1 MSAPILDKFNEFNK
15 RRNFPFHM
23 PGHKG
28 RREFIPD
35 DLFSFDITEINGFDN
50 LHKPE
55 GIIAESQKLC
65 AELFGADYSFYLV
78 NGSTSGIMAAITAL
92 CKRGDKII
100 VARNCHKSVYNGII
114 LSGAVPVYVMPDYTF
129 LGTSGVISLED
140 FEEVLRE
147 NPDVKAAV
155 ITSPNYEGLCS
166 DIKSIA
172 SILHKKNIP
181 LIVDEAHGAH
191 FAFSDRFPD
200 TALSLG
206 GDIVIQ
212 SLHKTL
218 PVLTQCS
225 VLHIKSDIVD
235 RNKVAQAVSMFT
247 STSPSY
253 IFMSVI
259 DNCQDILSR
268 KAKELFKNYT
278 DNLDCFYDD
287 AGDLKTI
294 KILTKS
300 DIIDGTSA
308 FDNDFGKIIALIDNK
323 NVISV
328 EKSLRKYY
336 NINVEMH
343 GMRHILFMTSFCDTR
358 ENFFV
363 LKNALREID
372 CLFLS
377 DFSEKNN
384 YCFENRKILNENAET
399 DKPVCVMS
407 PFEAFYSKYERVAF
421 EDSMGLV
428 SGEFIIPYPPGI
440 PVVVPGELITAR
452 LIEKIRLFQKSGVE
466 IIGCED
472 CGLDTVNVI
481 L

>member
-1 MSAPILDKFNEFNK
+1 MSAPIIDKFNEFNNRK
-15 RRNFPFHM
+15 HFSFHM

-28 RREFIPD
+28 KREFIPD
-35 DLFSFDITEINGFDN
+35 DLLSFDITEIDGFDN
-50 LHKPE
+50 LHKPK
-55 GIIAESQKLC
+55 GIIAESERLC
-65 AELFGADYSFYLV
+65 SKLFGADYSFYLV

-92 CKRGDKII
+92 CKRGDKIL

-114 LSGAVPVYVMPDYTF
+114 LSGAIPIYVMPNSTF
-129 LGTSGVISLED
+129 FGTSGVVSPLD
-140 FEEVLRE
+140 FEKALGEYS
-147 NPDVKAAV
+147 DIKAAI

-172 SILHKKNIP
+172 SILRKKNIP

-191 FAFSDRFPD
+191 FAFSDKFPD

-235 RNKVAQAVSMFT
+235 INKVARAVSMFT

-253 IFMSVI
+253 IFMAVM
-259 DNCQDILSR
+259 DNCQKLLSE
-268 KAKELFKNYT
+268 KAEIFFKSYT
-278 DNLDCFYDD
+278 DNLEYFYEQTVN
-287 AGDLKTI
+287 LKTI

-300 DIIDGTSA
+300 DIIGNTSA

-323 NVISV
+323 NIISV

-336 NINVEMH
+336 NINVETR
-343 GMRHILFMTSFCDTR
+343 GVEHILFMTSFCDKR
-358 ENFFV
+358 EDFFV
-363 LKNALREID
+363 LENALRELD
-372 CLFLS
+372 CSLLS
-377 DFSEKNN
+377 DFSSRKNFCLENERILREKS
-384 YCFENRKILNENAET
+384 ENDR
-399 DKPVCVMS
+399 PVCVMPPS
-407 PFEAFYSKYERVAF
+407 EAFYSKYESVNF

-440 PVVVPGELITAR
+440 PIIVPGELITPR
-452 LIEKIRLFQKSGVE
+452 IIEKVRLFQKSGIE

-472 CGLDTVNVI
+472 CKLDTINVI